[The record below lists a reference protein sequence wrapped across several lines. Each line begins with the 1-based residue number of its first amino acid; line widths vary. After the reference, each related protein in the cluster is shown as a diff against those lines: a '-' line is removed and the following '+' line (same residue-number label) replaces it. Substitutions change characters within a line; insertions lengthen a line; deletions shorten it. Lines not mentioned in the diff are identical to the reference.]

1 MTAYEDAVEEARASW
16 LANETTADAR
26 WPLRQL
32 HALYNLLIEHRD
44 ELVSAVATGKEVHA
58 SLTQDACILM

>member
-1 MTAYEDAVEEARASW
+1 MTAYKDAVEEARASW
-16 LANETTADAR
+16 LANETTSDAR

-44 ELVSAVATGKEVHA
+44 ELINALVTGEK
-58 SLTQDACILM
+58 